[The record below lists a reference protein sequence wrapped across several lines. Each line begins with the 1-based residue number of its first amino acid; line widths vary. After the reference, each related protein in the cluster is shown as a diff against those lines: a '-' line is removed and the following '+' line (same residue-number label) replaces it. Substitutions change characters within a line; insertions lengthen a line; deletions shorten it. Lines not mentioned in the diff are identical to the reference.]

1 VGTSKSGLLELLSQ
15 HGVPEKGAR
24 VYLAAC
30 RAGAM
35 TASELA
41 RVSAVNRVEAYRF
54 IKQLTAEGLLR
65 ATGSRPRRFEALP
78 PDDLVDRWIHRA
90 SERLHQLEK
99 DRDRVLAEWEE
110 GRDEFDERDPRKFA
124 VLEGKEAI
132 RRFLLKRIGT
142 ADHQILVSASG
153 RALSRFIDL
162 GLDRAFREASSRGVK
177 VRVVTEVHPQN
188 LVEAKHFAGF
198 SELRH
203 SSSPVANR
211 AVVFD
216 RLGSLVYVSSEDG
229 LGRSGEEQVALWS
242 SAPMF
247 IRLACDYHRRLWTP
261 ATRAEA
267 RFVELENPPEAV
279 LPVIAGK
286 EALPFQRLKEVAK
299 LGMRA
304 SGVRE
309 FHLHLPDLIETIA
322 RQLGREIAQQ
332 IDGRTPE
339 EVARAL
345 SLYYETHTMGHLA
358 TVRERPLTLRV
369 TGCFACTSD
378 SPEIGRVMCPQLLRA
393 VLETRLG
400 QRWEVSKP
408 DPTKHASRG
417 CVFTATPA

>member
-1 VGTSKSGLLELLSQ
+1 MGPPKSGLLELLSE

-30 RAGAM
+30 RGGAM

-41 RVSAVNRVEAYRF
+41 RVSSVNRVEAYRF
-54 IKQLTAEGLLR
+54 IKQLSTEGLLR
-65 ATGSRPRRFEALP
+65 ATGGRPQRFEALT

-90 SERLHQLEK
+90 SDRLRQLEK
-99 DRDRVLAEWEE
+99 DRDRILAEWEE

-124 VLEGKEAI
+124 VLEGTEAI
-132 RRFLLKRIGT
+132 RRFLLKRIGA
-142 ADHQILVSASG
+142 ADREILVSASE
-153 RALSRFIDL
+153 RALSRFVDL
-162 GLDRAFREASSRGVK
+162 GLDRAFREASTRGVK
-177 VRVVTEVHPQN
+177 VRVVAEVDSQN

-198 SELRH
+198 AELRH
-203 SSSPVANR
+203 SSNPVANR
-211 AVVFD
+211 AVVID

-247 IRLACDYHRRLWTP
+247 IRLARDYHHRLWTP
-261 ATRAEA
+261 AARAEA
-267 RFVELENPPEAV
+267 RFVELENPPEAI
-279 LPVIAGK
+279 LPVVSGK
-286 EALPFQRLKEVAK
+286 EAVPFQRLKDVAK

-304 SGVRE
+304 SGVRQ
-309 FHLHLPDLIETIA
+309 FHLHLPELIETIA
-322 RQLGREIAQQ
+322 RQLGREIAGQVE
-332 IDGRTPE
+332 GRSPE

-345 SLYYETHTMGHLA
+345 GLYYETHTMGHLV

-369 TGCFACTSD
+369 TGCFACTGD
-378 SPEIGRVMCPQLLRA
+378 SPEIGRVMCSQLLRT
-393 VLETRLG
+393 VLETRTG

-417 CVFTATPA
+417 CVFTATPT

>member
-1 VGTSKSGLLELLSQ
+1 VGPPRSGLLELLSQ

-30 RAGAM
+30 RGEAM

-41 RVSAVNRVEAYRF
+41 RISAVNRVEAYRL
-54 IKQLTAEGLLR
+54 IKQLSSEGLLR
-65 ATGSRPRRFEALP
+65 ATGSRPQRFEALP
-78 PDDLVDRWIHRA
+78 PDDLVDRWIQRA
-90 SERLHQLEK
+90 SERLRQLEK
-99 DRDRVLAEWEE
+99 DRDRILAEWEE
-110 GRDEFDERDPRKFA
+110 GRDVFDERDPRKFA

-153 RALSRFIDL
+153 RALSRFVDL

-177 VRVVTEVHPQN
+177 VRVVTEVLPQN
-188 LVEAKHFAGF
+188 LVEAKHFSGF

-203 SSSPVANR
+203 SNSPVANR

-247 IRLACDYHRRLWTP
+247 IRLARDYHHRLWTP
-261 ATRAEA
+261 ATRAET

-279 LPVIAGK
+279 LPVISGK
-286 EALPFQRLKEVAK
+286 EAIPFQRLKEVAK

-309 FHLHLPDLIETIA
+309 FRLHLPELIETIA
-322 RQLGREIAQQ
+322 RQLGREIADQ
-332 IDGRTPE
+332 IEGRTPE
-339 EVARAL
+339 EIARFLAQ
-345 SLYYETHTMGHLA
+345 YYETHTMGHFA
-358 TVRERPLTLRV
+358 IVRERPLTFRV

-378 SPEIGRVMCPQLLRA
+378 SPEIGRVMCPQLLRT

>member
-1 VGTSKSGLLELLSQ
+1 VAAPKSGLLELLSQ

-30 RAGAM
+30 RGGAM

-41 RVSAVNRVEAYRF
+41 RISAVNRVEAYRF
-54 IKQLTAEGLLR
+54 IKQLSAEGLLR
-65 ATGSRPRRFEALP
+65 ATGSRPQRFEALS
-78 PDDLVDRWIHRA
+78 PDDLVDRCIHRA
-90 SERLHQLEK
+90 SDRLQQLEK
-99 DRDRVLAEWEE
+99 DRDRILAEWAE

-124 VLEGKEAI
+124 VLEGTEAI
-132 RRFLLKRIGT
+132 RRFLLKRIGA
-142 ADHQILVSASG
+142 ADREILVSASE
-153 RALSRFIDL
+153 RTLSRFVDL

-177 VRVVTEVHPQN
+177 VRVVAEVDSQN
-188 LVEAKHFAGF
+188 LVEAKHFSGF

-203 SSSPVANR
+203 SSNPVANR
-211 AVVFD
+211 AVVID
-216 RLGSLVYVSSEDG
+216 RVGSLVYVSSEDG

-247 IRLACDYHRRLWTP
+247 IRLARDYHRRMWTP

-279 LPVIAGK
+279 LPVVSGK
-286 EALPFQRLKEVAK
+286 ESVPFQRLKDVAK

-309 FHLHLPDLIETIA
+309 FQLHLPELIETIA
-322 RQLGREIAQQ
+322 RQLGREIAGQ
-332 IDGRTPE
+332 IEGRTPE

-345 SLYYETHTMGHLA
+345 GLYYETHTMGHLA

-369 TGCFACTSD
+369 TGCFACTGA
-378 SPEIGRVMCPQLLRA
+378 SPEIGRVMCSQLLRT

>member
-1 VGTSKSGLLELLSQ
+1 MAAPKSGLLELLSQ

-30 RAGAM
+30 RGGAM

-41 RVSAVNRVEAYRF
+41 RISAVNRVEAYRF
-54 IKQLTAEGLLR
+54 IKQLSAEGLLR
-65 ATGSRPRRFEALP
+65 ATGSRPQRFEALS
-78 PDDLVDRWIHRA
+78 PDDLVDRCIHRA
-90 SERLHQLEK
+90 SDRLQQLEK
-99 DRDRVLAEWEE
+99 DRDRILAEWAE

-124 VLEGKEAI
+124 VLEGTEAI
-132 RRFLLKRIGT
+132 RRFLLKRIGA
-142 ADHQILVSASG
+142 ADREILVSASE
-153 RALSRFIDL
+153 RTLSRFVDL

-177 VRVVTEVHPQN
+177 VRVVAEVDSQN
-188 LVEAKHFAGF
+188 LVEAKHFSGF

-203 SSSPVANR
+203 SSNPVANR
-211 AVVFD
+211 AVVID
-216 RLGSLVYVSSEDG
+216 RVGSLVYVSSEDG

-247 IRLACDYHRRLWTP
+247 IRLARDYHRRMWTP

-279 LPVIAGK
+279 LPVVSGK
-286 EALPFQRLKEVAK
+286 ESVPFQRLKDVAK

-309 FHLHLPDLIETIA
+309 FQLHLPELIETIA
-322 RQLGREIAQQ
+322 RQLGREIAGQ
-332 IDGRTPE
+332 IEGRTPE

-345 SLYYETHTMGHLA
+345 GLYYETHTMGHLA

-369 TGCFACTSD
+369 TGCFACTGA
-378 SPEIGRVMCPQLLRA
+378 SPEIGRVMCSQLLRT

>member
-1 VGTSKSGLLELLSQ
+1 MAAPKPGLLELLSE

-30 RAGAM
+30 RGGAM

-54 IKQLTAEGLLR
+54 IKQLSSEGLLR
-65 ATGSRPRRFEALP
+65 ATASRPQRFEALP
-78 PDDLVDRWIHRA
+78 PDDLVDRWIRRA
-90 SERLHQLEK
+90 SDRLRRLER
-99 DRDRVLAEWEE
+99 DRDRILAEWEQ
-110 GRDEFDERDPRKFA
+110 GRDELDEHDPRKFA
-124 VLEGKEAI
+124 VLEGMESI
-132 RRFLLKRIGT
+132 RRFLLKRIG
-142 ADHQILVSASG
+142 AAEREILVVASD
-153 RALSRFIDL
+153 RALARFVDL
-162 GLDRAFREASSRGVK
+162 GLDRAFREASGRGVK
-177 VRVVTEVHPQN
+177 VRIVTEVLPQN

-203 SSSPVANR
+203 SSHPVANR
-211 AVVFD
+211 AVVVD

-229 LGRSGEEQVALWS
+229 LGRSGVEQVALWS

-247 IRLACDYHRRLWTP
+247 LRLARDYHRRLWTP
-261 ATRAEA
+261 ATRAET
-267 RFVELENPPEAV
+267 RFVELETPPEAV
-279 LPVIAGK
+279 LPVVAGK
-286 EALPFQRLKEVAK
+286 EAVPFQRLKEVAK

-322 RQLGREIAQQ
+322 RQLGREIAER
-332 IDGRTPE
+332 IEGRTPE

-345 SLYYETHTMGHLA
+345 GLYYETHTMGHLA

-369 TGCFACTSD
+369 TGCFACTGD
-378 SPEIGRVMCPQLLRA
+378 SPEIGRVMCPELLRTI
-393 VLETRLG
+393 LETRLG

-417 CVFTATPA
+417 CLFTATPA